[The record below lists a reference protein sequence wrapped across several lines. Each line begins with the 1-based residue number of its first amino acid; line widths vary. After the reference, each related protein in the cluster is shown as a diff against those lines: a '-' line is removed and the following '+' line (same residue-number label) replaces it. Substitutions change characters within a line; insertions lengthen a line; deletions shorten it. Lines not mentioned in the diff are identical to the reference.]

1 MKVSQAGIDL
11 IKEFEGCHL
20 DAYPDPKTGG
30 DPFTIGWGATG
41 PDVYEGLTWT
51 QEQADERLA
60 RDVEAREAIVNEAV
74 TVDLTQGQF
83 DAMVSIVFNVGYG
96 SKRRNGI
103 IKLRSGEPSTLLQK
117 LNDGD
122 YAGAAKE
129 FERWVSPGSP
139 VERGLKRR
147 RDAEVDLF
155 NS

>member
-1 MKVSQAGIDL
+1 MRVSQAGLDL

-20 DAYPDPKTGG
+20 KAYPDPKTGG
-30 DPFTIGWGATG
+30 DPWTIGFGATG
-41 PDVYEGLTWT
+41 PDIYEGLTWT
-51 QEQADERLA
+51 QEQADERLVK
-60 RDVEAREAIVNEAV
+60 DVQAREAIVDEAV

-103 IKLRSGEPSTLLQK
+103 IRLKSGEPSTLLQK

-122 YAGAAKE
+122 YGGAAKE
-129 FERWVSPGSP
+129 FERWISPGSP

-147 RDAEVDLF
+147 RAAEIDLF